1 MKSSKPFS
9 PFYRNSFSVCIPLC
23 ATLVII
29 RQSRMR
35 EWVVDF
41 SALFSSLF
49 VPYSAVSLDHLNPF
63 YWSVFL
69 LRFYS
74 TGSAWSPNISLN
86 ENKCLRH
93 FLNIRWA
100 AIFNYEGLGD
110 GGENPLVSFAALAT
124 MVPRTVCAQFFQC
137 SLLCRQVRLSRHL
150 NTVYSIN

>member
-1 MKSSKPFS
+1 MKSTKPFS
-9 PFYRNSFSVCIPLC
+9 PFNRNPFSVCIPLC
-23 ATLVII
+23 TTLVII

-49 VPYSAVSLDHLNPF
+49 VPYSAVSSDHPNPF

-69 LRFYS
+69 LGFYS
-74 TGSAWSPNISLN
+74 TESAWFPNTSLN
-86 ENKCLRH
+86 ENKCLWH

-110 GGENPLVSFAALAT
+110 GGGNPLVSFASLAT
-124 MVPRTVCAQFFQC
+124 KGPRTVCAQLIQR